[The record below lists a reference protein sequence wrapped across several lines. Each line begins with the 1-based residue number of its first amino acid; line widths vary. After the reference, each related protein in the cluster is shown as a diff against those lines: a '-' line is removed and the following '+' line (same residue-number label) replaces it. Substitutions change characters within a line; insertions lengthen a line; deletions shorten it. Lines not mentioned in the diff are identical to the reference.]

1 MSTLN
6 SFLAKLEKEK
16 KVQDIHGFAKFLED
30 IREKYKKK
38 MEKEVNSEILN
49 ELIDN
54 EKRPYFKS
62 LLSELKNH
70 LK

>member
-1 MSTLN
+1 
-6 SFLAKLEKEK
+6 
-16 KVQDIHGFAKFLED
+16 
-30 IREKYKKK
+30 